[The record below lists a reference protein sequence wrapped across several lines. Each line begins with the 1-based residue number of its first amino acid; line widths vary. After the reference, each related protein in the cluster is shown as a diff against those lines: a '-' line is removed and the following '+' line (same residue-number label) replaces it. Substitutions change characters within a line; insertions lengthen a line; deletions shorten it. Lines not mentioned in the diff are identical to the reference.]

1 MKILIIADEEWN
13 DYVYGNNVLTNWFT
27 GFDAKFAEIYCSPG
41 LPNNTVCKNYFQ
53 ITDAQM
59 FKSLFTKHM
68 AGGRV
73 FLPESD
79 EQKESSKENV
89 QRKGAYGFMKKVS
102 TVLHTPVMMMRD
114 FIWCNGRYDI
124 EAMKEFVNEFAPDV
138 VFCPRLITPKLMRLE
153 KLVSTMTTA
162 PFVAFTADDEAS
174 LLQVNYSPLYWIR
187 RLWIRGKFK
196 KHVGLYKYY
205 FTFSREQAE
214 DYHKEYG
221 LPTSA
226 LYKCGD
232 FLPEYIPKTVNEP
245 IQMVY
250 AGGLYCNRWKTLGK
264 IGEALREINKD
275 SVKMVLNVYSQ
286 DELTT
291 AQKKVLCKENYVY
304 FKGSVTPT
312 ELVEI
317 YQKADIALHVESFD
331 KKYRYATRV
340 SFSTK
345 IIDLMAS
352 SCAILAICWERH
364 AGYQYLYE
372 HKAAICVSSNDQIKG
387 CLQEIVTHPESLA
400 EMQRKAWEC
409 GITYHSRK
417 AIQNQIKNVFESVL
431 S

>member
-27 GFDAKFAEIYCSPG
+27 GFDAEFAEIYCSPG

-59 FKSLFTKHM
+59 FKSLFTKHK

-73 FLPESD
+73 FLPESE
-79 EQKESSKENV
+79 EQKESSKVNV

-102 TVLHTPVMMMRD
+102 TVIHTPVMMLRD
-114 FIWCNGRYDI
+114 IIWCNGRYNKVAI
-124 EAMKEFVNEFAPDV
+124 QEFVDEFAPDV

-153 KLVSTMTTA
+153 KLVSTMTSA

-174 LLQVNYSPLYWIR
+174 LLQVNYSPLYWMR
-187 RLWIRGKFK
+187 RLWIRRKFK
-196 KHVGLYKYY
+196 KHVSLYKYY
-205 FTFSREQAE
+205 FTFSKEQAE
-214 DYHKEYG
+214 DYHREYG
-221 LPTSA
+221 MPTST

-232 FLPEYIPKTVNEP
+232 FLPEYTPKAVNEP

-264 IGEALREINKD
+264 IGEALREINKE

-291 AQKKVLCKENYVY
+291 AQKKVLCEENYVY
-304 FKGSVTPT
+304 FKGAVTPA
-312 ELVEI
+312 ELVKN

-331 KKYRYATRV
+331 KKYRFATRV

-352 SCAILAICWERH
+352 SCAILAICWDRH
-364 AGYQYLYE
+364 AGYQYLSE
-372 HKAAICVSSNDQIKG
+372 HEAAICVSSNDRIKD
-387 CLQEIVTHPESLA
+387 CLQGIVAHPGSLA

-409 GITYHSRK
+409 GKTYHSRGI
-417 AIQNQIKNVFESVL
+417 IQNQIKTVFESVL